1 MLLLSGGKS
10 ASRSPLHPYTLAP
23 SSFSTPACYV
33 VYIQLLSI
41 FAFTYTSLS
50 AVLKL
55 KQLHKLMHMQ
65 PHASKFRLA
74 TAVFACAES
83 SLFADTASQG
93 NRWLGRWPA
102 RSCKGGRVPIPV
114 CVSMECPDFPPS
126 LHTMHAIYTHH
137 ARAHTHATEHL
148 QLVERH
154 GQHVQAQLI
163 HAFIAQG
170 VAAEVHLG
178 EAAECE

>member
-1 MLLLSGGKS
+1 MPAAAHTFVVLSCLVWVPGLTL
-10 ASRSPLHPYTLAP
+10 ALHCLHPSTHRLLHSGFITTLKIFLP
-23 SSFSTPACYV
+23 
-33 VYIQLLSI
+33 LLG
-41 FAFTYTSLS
+41 YPVCELLQN
-50 AVLKL
+50 VGK
-55 KQLHKLMHMQ
+55 
-65 PHASKFRLA
+65 
-74 TAVFACAES
+74 CAM
-83 SLFADTASQG
+83 
-93 NRWLGRWPA
+93 
-102 RSCKGGRVPIPV
+102 VPIPV